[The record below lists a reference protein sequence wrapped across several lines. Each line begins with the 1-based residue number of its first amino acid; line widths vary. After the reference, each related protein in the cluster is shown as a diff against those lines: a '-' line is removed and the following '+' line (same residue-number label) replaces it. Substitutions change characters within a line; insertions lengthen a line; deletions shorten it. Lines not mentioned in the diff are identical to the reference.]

1 MSVKNTAIGVPLSF
15 KLLLRDRLISVLRDY
30 IEKLLTL

>member
-1 MSVKNTAIGVPLSF
+1 MSVKNTAIGVPISF
-15 KLLLRDRLISVLRDY
+15 KLLLRDRPISVLRDY